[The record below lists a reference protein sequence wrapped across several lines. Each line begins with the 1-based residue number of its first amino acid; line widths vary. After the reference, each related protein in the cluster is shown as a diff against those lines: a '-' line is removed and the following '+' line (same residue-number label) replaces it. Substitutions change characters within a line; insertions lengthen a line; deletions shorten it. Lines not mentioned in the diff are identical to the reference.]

1 MEIIIKASQLILSL
15 SVLIIVHEF
24 GHFFFAR
31 LFKIRTEKFYL
42 FFNPSFS
49 IVRIKRIDKKW
60 RFSWFSKNPPESWDA
75 EHADKTEWGLGWLP
89 LGGYCK
95 IAGMIDESMDTE
107 HLRSEAQCWEFR
119 SKPAWQRLFV
129 MIGGVLFNV
138 ILAFVVYAGVLCK
151 WGDDYVATRDVQSI
165 MCDSVALEM
174 GFQNGDKILSVNGKP
189 VERFSDVQKRIA
201 LYRETEITVEREG
214 KTKIIDIDYYKY
226 ASYLAGNIALFP
238 SVPFVIDQVSDSSIN
253 RDSGL
258 SHGDVVIGIDNI
270 RSNNMMVIKGS
281 LSKYK
286 NSEVGLTV
294 IRQND
299 TLAIPVKINE
309 QGLMGVRLKA
319 ADDQIPV
326 VEQRYGLLSAFP
338 AGVQKAKNRIK
349 DQLYELRLMVTPKTK
364 AYAKVGSLL
373 SIGNAYNSSWDW
385 HRFWNVTALLS
396 IMLAVLNLLPIPA
409 LDGGHVMF
417 AIYEIVTRHK
427 PSDKFLIRAQ
437 VFGMVILL
445 IIMVFALGNDIKRL
459 IFR

>member
-15 SVLIIVHEF
+15 SLLVIVHEF

-31 LFKIRTEKFYL
+31 VFRTRVEKFYL

-49 IVRIKRIDKKW
+49 IVRIKRINKTWK
-60 RFSWFSKNPPESWDA
+60 FSWFSKSAPSSWDA

-107 HLRSEAQCWEFR
+107 HLRSEPQSWEFR

-138 ILAFVVYAGVLCK
+138 ILAFVIYAGILCK
-151 WGDDYVATRDVQSI
+151 WGDDYIATRDVQSI
-165 MCDSVALEM
+165 MCDSVAKEM
-174 GFQNGDKILSVNGKP
+174 GFRDGDKIVAVNGKP
-189 VERFSDVQKRIA
+189 VERFNDIQKRIA
-201 LYRETEITVEREG
+201 LYRETEITIERDG
-214 KTKIIDIDYYKY
+214 KTKIIDVDYYKY
-226 ASYLAGNIALFP
+226 ASYLAGNMALVP
-238 SVPFVIDQVSDSSIN
+238 AIPFVIDQVPDSSIN
-253 RDSGL
+253 RHAGL
-258 SHGDVVIGIDNI
+258 TQGDVVIGIDSI
-270 RSNNMMVIKGS
+270 RSSNMMVIKGS
-281 LSKYK
+281 LSRYR
-286 NSEVGLTV
+286 NREVGLTV
-294 IRQND
+294 LRNED
-299 TLAIPVKINE
+299 TLAIPVKISE
-309 QGLMGVRLKA
+309 QGMIGVTLKA
-319 ADDQIPV
+319 TDDYLPV
-326 VEQRYGLLSAFP
+326 IEQRYGLFSAFP
-338 AGVQKAKNRIK
+338 AVVVKAKNRIK

-417 AIYEIVTRHK
+417 SIYEILTRHK
-427 PSDKFLIRAQ
+427 PSDKFLMRSQI
-437 VFGMVILL
+437 FGMIILL
-445 IIMVFALGNDIKRL
+445 LIMVFALGNDIKRL
-459 IFR
+459 IY